1 MHAPERALVE
11 APDGEIVAL
20 VTAGQR
26 EAFEVLVRRHN
37 QRLFRAVRAVMRSDP
52 EAEDVLQ
59 QAWIDIYRHL
69 AQFRGDAAFSTWATR
84 ICVHAA
90 LAHARKRPAIAEVQD
105 MPCGDSPDQ
114 ALEAAQ
120 LGVLL
125 ETSLAQLPQGHREV
139 MVLRDVL
146 ELDTAETATCLGISD
161 EAVRVRLHRARAAVA
176 ATLAEKMID
185 KLYAFAGDRCARMT
199 RNVMS
204 AIML

>member
-20 VTAGQR
+20 VAAGQR

-59 QAWIDIYRHL
+59 QAWLDIYHHL
-69 AQFRGDAAFSTWATR
+69 AQFRGDAAFSTWA
-84 ICVHAA
+84 
-90 LAHARKRPAIAEVQD
+90 
-105 MPCGDSPDQ
+105 
-114 ALEAAQ
+114 
-120 LGVLL
+120 
-125 ETSLAQLPQGHREV
+125 
-139 MVLRDVL
+139 
-146 ELDTAETATCLGISD
+146 TAETATCLGISD

-185 KLYAFAGDRCARMT
+185 KLYAFAAT
-199 RNVMS
+199 A
-204 AIML
+204 AIA